1 MSEPPQTAT
10 GVELVD
16 AAIAAFNA
24 RDWDRLG
31 DLLSSDIE
39 VRPATALFAPS
50 VRGWPAVRAFWQDL
64 AATMQGARL
73 AVVRLETAR
82 GRVLA
87 AMELSSSG
95 PASGITL
102 QQRYFSVVT
111 VRDGKITRLEH
122 FMEEDDAREAFRL
135 ADA

>member
-1 MSEPPQTAT
+1 MDQAQSAAEE
-10 GVELVD
+10 ELVKS
-16 AAIAAFNA
+16 AIAAFNA
-24 RDWDRLG
+24 RDWEGLG
-31 DLLSSDIE
+31 DVLSPDIE
-39 VRPATALFAPS
+39 VRPVTALFAPS

-64 AATMQGARL
+64 AATMQGAAL
-73 AVVRLETAR
+73 TVVGLETRR

-122 FMEEDDAREAFRL
+122 FMEEEDARQGL
-135 ADA
+135 A